1 MLVIKNKFST
11 LEIDERKGKIISF
24 SKNGENL
31 LSENQPPL
39 LTVAF
44 RNGEGDAVLTDVT
57 KADTVE
63 AYPTETG
70 YKIIYK
76 NFENINF
83 VATVFVNFNEDS
95 PFINWRADIKCDLQ
109 LEWLQFPS
117 FCVEDTFADMG
128 GNSKI
133 LFPYNE
139 GAIVKNITARENSG
153 FKHFEPEYP
162 SLGSYAMYPGM
173 VCSPFLAYLS
183 DKGNIYIGAH
193 DKENHTK
200 HIDFYRENGGVKLV
214 ARIYPSVFGGNYTT
228 EFDTVLAVFS
238 GDWQDAAEIY
248 RNWLE
253 KSDTLSLPKI
263 TENKN
268 LPEWYGESPIVI
280 TYCVRG
286 HHDTDIMD
294 PNKMLPYINGM
305 KFIDEYAEKLN
316 SKIMVILMHWEG
328 TAPWAP
334 PYVWPPYGGE
344 ESLKEYIDAL
354 HEKGHLLGVYCSGFG
369 WTEGSNIAEYNM
381 QSIFKN
387 ENLKEVMC
395 VSPKGDL
402 PLSEICT
409 FQRYGYDLCPAHPFC
424 KETLKTQVINMD
436 SAGIDYVQLLDQNH
450 GGTAYFCYSK
460 EHGHPSVPGKWQSQ
474 AVKDI
479 MHSIKAEIKNKN
491 MLFGCES
498 AAAEVFIPELLYSDN
513 RFELNFF
520 IGEAVPL
527 YSYLYHEYLNNF
539 MGNQVCGEGAIN
551 PRENK
556 YSLQYRLAYS
566 FIAGDY
572 LTLVINDR
580 GRIQWAW
587 GQGVFSE
594 YYMPDG
600 EAVIKLV
607 KNMNGWRKAFGEY
620 LHKGKMV
627 KPLNVT
633 AKEKIKVTFASGT
646 EVTSPVLTSSY
657 KSQDGKT
664 ASFIVNFTNEKA
676 ECIIEGV
683 RGKLLY
689 TSPYKKPEVLSGD
702 CIIIEP
708 LSAIMIEEN
717 QKYNFSSQKG

>member
-1 MLVIKNKFST
+1 MLSIKNKFST
-11 LEIDERKGKIISF
+11 LEIDERKGRIISF
-24 SKNGENL
+24 SKNRKNL

-63 AYPTETG
+63 TVPTETG
-70 YKIIYK
+70 YKITYK
-76 NFENINF
+76 RFEDVNLI
-83 VATVFVNFNEDS
+83 ATLFIDFNEDS

-117 FCVEDTFADMG
+117 VCVEDNFADNG

-139 GAIVKNITARENSG
+139 GVLVSNITARENSG

-183 DKGNIYIGAH
+183 DKGNLYIGVH
-193 DKENHTK
+193 DKENNTK
-200 HIDFYRENGGVKLV
+200 HIDFYREDGGVKLV
-214 ARIYPSVFGGNYTT
+214 VRIYPGISGGNYTT
-228 EFDTVLAVFS
+228 EFDTVLSVFD
-238 GDWQDAAEIY
+238 GEWQDAAEIY

-253 KSDTLSLPKI
+253 ESGSLGLKKI
-263 TENKN
+263 SENLD
-268 LPEWYGESPIVI
+268 LPDWYGESPVVI

-294 PNKMLPYINGM
+294 PNAMLPYINGM
-305 KFIDEYAEKLN
+305 KFIDEYAETLN

-354 HEKGHLLGVYCSGFG
+354 HQKGHLLGVYCSGFG

-381 QSIFKN
+381 EQAFKDN
-387 ENLKEVMC
+387 NLKEAMC
-395 VSPKGDL
+395 VSPNGEL

-409 FQRYGYDLCPAHPFC
+409 FQRFGYDLCPAHPFC
-424 KETLKTQVINMD
+424 KETLKTQVLNMD
-436 SAGIDYVQLLDQNH
+436 KAGIDYVQLLDQNH

-460 EHGHPSVPGKWQSQ
+460 EHGHPGVPGKWQSE
-474 AVKDI
+474 AVVDI
-479 MHSIKAEIKNKN
+479 MKSIKKEITNPK

-498 AAAEVFIPELLYSDN
+498 AAAEVFIPELLFSDN

-551 PRENK
+551 PRENP

-566 FIAGDY
+566 FVAGDF

-580 GRIQWAW
+580 GRVQWAW
-587 GQGVFSE
+587 GQGIFSE
-594 YYMPDG
+594 RYMPD
-600 EAVIKLV
+600 EKSAITLV
-607 KNMNGWRKAFGEY
+607 KNMNTWRKAFGKY
-620 LHKGKMV
+620 LHTGKMV
-627 KPLNVT
+627 KPLSVT
-633 AKEKIKVTFASGT
+633 AKEKINVTFASGT

-657 KSQDGKT
+657 QASDGKT

-676 ECIIEGV
+676 ECIIENV

-689 TSPYKKPEVLSGD
+689 TSPCGKTEFLSGD
-702 CIIIEP
+702 CINIEP
-708 LSAIMIEEN
+708 LSVVMIEDN
-717 QKYNFSSQKG
+717 